1 MSAKKR
7 YAEFDNTFTYN
18 PDENY
23 TLEDFSNLSVTKVQS
38 IARELN
44 IRNVKRYKKEE
55 LIPVVLHK
63 HKETQ
68 NPCNSVE
75 EETVAKEKDGSMES
89 KLFSITPNTP
99 LELSEQLKLKFHK
112 IVHCKFNN
120 DNSKWDPID
129 INTTNKIPSYP
140 TSLNIFIASGRHDLT
155 VFLPGLCLGVGP
167 ARNILISL
175 QFITIF
181 SFA

>member
-55 LIPVVLHK
+55 LIPVVL
-63 HKETQ
+63 Q
-68 NPCNSVE
+68 
-75 EETVAKEKDGSMES
+75 
-89 KLFSITPNTP
+89 
-99 LELSEQLKLKFHK
+99 
-112 IVHCKFNN
+112 
-120 DNSKWDPID
+120 
-129 INTTNKIPSYP
+129 
-140 TSLNIFIASGRHDLT
+140 
-155 VFLPGLCLGVGP
+155 
-167 ARNILISL
+167 
-175 QFITIF
+175 
-181 SFA
+181 

>member
-44 IRNVKRYKKEE
+44 IRKVKRYKKEE

-75 EETVAKEKDGSMES
+75 EETVAKEEHE
-89 KLFSITPNTP
+89 LFSITPNTA
-99 LELSEQLKLKFHK
+99 LELTEQLKLKFRN
-112 IVHCKFNN
+112 IVHCKYNN
-120 DNSKWDPID
+120 DVWFQASA
-129 INTTNKIPSYP
+129 
-140 TSLNIFIASGRHDLT
+140 IASYLEKQT
-155 VFLPGLCLGVGP
+155 SV
-167 ARNILISL
+167 
-175 QFITIF
+175 
-181 SFA
+181 